1 MIKKLFLSTSV
12 VFILIGCGG
21 IAKNTD
27 NPESKSSR
35 LGIDIEN
42 GSSFNY
48 RNVEKKSYIPKGE
61 ALTEEMAYKFLNM
74 TTFGATPDLAKE
86 LRTKGIEAWVEEQLS
101 MPYIPKTQ
109 SILRGTLEWAKEFSP
124 IYLHGNSIDE
134 IINGKTVYNHN
145 YYEWESFVSSSLFN
159 NMLRDKSQLRQR
171 VAYAL
176 SQTVIASDSVDSFF
190 RYSFHALAYYYD
202 FLLEHAF
209 GNYGDVL
216 YDVSLTPAM
225 ATFLTYNGNRKTYT
239 TKGKVIQPDE
249 NYGRELMQLFS
260 LGLYKLNMDGM
271 QKANGTQFFET
282 YTQKDIS
289 NMSRVF
295 TGLTYPNSKRFGDN
309 ILRSDPIHPMVCEEA
324 YHDMEEKVILGTT
337 LPSGQSCE
345 EDIKSA
351 MQVLMKHDNI
361 APFISKKLI
370 LRLTK
375 SNPKAEYIQRVAK
388 VFNNNGNGVK
398 GDLKAVVKAIL
409 LDKEIWENITKGDG
423 TKIKEPYLA
432 YMGMLRAFNVQPL
445 PRIYYFNRDSGEKKH
460 FNNTQNK
467 LFLYQYYN
475 SRNSYKSFAQAPLL
489 SPTVFNFYQDTF
501 VPNDKIMRMSNY
513 VTPELQ
519 IQTTPYII
527 KFSQRIDSI
536 LQKND
541 KGGTTFMKYSDKNKY
556 YDLKHFDSFIIDT
569 AWVYT
574 EALKVVQGDFNNIP
588 RNSDKNA
595 LQTYKKI
602 VEKIVDSLS
611 LRLYGKYLNNEQKQI
626 YIDNYAKDINID
638 KDNKELTLKK
648 QLHKK
653 VIQPILQ
660 QLIMS
665 DDYMVQ

>member
-1 MIKKLFLSTSV
+1 M
-12 VFILIGCGG
+12 GCGG
-21 IAKNTD
+21 VSNNTD
-27 NPESKSSR
+27 NTVSKSTR

-48 RNVEKKSYIPKGE
+48 RNVEKKAYIPKAE
-61 ALTEEMAYKFLNM
+61 ALTQEMAYKFLNM
-74 TTFGATPDLAKE
+74 TTFGATPALANE
-86 LRTKGIEAWVEEQLS
+86 LRTKGVEVWVEEQLS

-109 SILRGTLEWAKEFSP
+109 SILRGTLEWANEFSP
-124 IYLHGNSIDE
+124 EYLQGNSIDE
-134 IINGKTVYNHN
+134 IIANNAKNVSQKY
-145 YYEWESFVSSSLFN
+145 YYEWETFVSSSLFN

-176 SQTVIASDSVDSFF
+176 SQTIIASDSVDSFF
-190 RYSFHALAYYYD
+190 RYSFHGLAYYYD
-202 FLLEHAF
+202 FLIEHAF
-209 GNYGDVL
+209 GNYEDVL
-216 YDVSLTPAM
+216 YDVSLSPAM

-239 TKGKVIQPDE
+239 DKQGKTIQPDE

-260 LGLYKLNMDGM
+260 LGLYKLNIDGM
-271 QKANGTQFFET
+271 QKSNGTQFLET
-282 YTQKDIS
+282 YTQKDI
-289 NMSRVF
+289 NAMSRVF
-295 TGLTYPNSKRFGDN
+295 TGLTYPASKKFGDN
-309 ILRSDPIHPMVCEEA
+309 ILSADSIHPMVCEEA

-361 APFISKKLI
+361 APYISKKLI

-409 LDKEIWENITKGDG
+409 LDKEIWGDITKGFG

-432 YMGMLRAFNVQPL
+432 YMGMLREFNVQPL
-445 PRIYYFNRDSGEKKH
+445 PSIYYYTRETKEKKH
-460 FNNTQNK
+460 FKNTQNK
-467 LFLYQYYN
+467 LFIYQYFSN
-475 SRNSYKSFAQAPLL
+475 RESYKSFAQSPLL

-501 VPNDKIMRMSNY
+501 VANNEDIRMHSF

-527 KFSQRIDSI
+527 KFSQRIDTI
-536 LQKND
+536 LEKND
-541 KGGTTFMKYSDKNKY
+541 KGGNIFMKNGEQKY
-556 YDLKHFDSFIIDT
+556 YESNHYDDFIIDST
-569 AWVYT
+569 WVYD
-574 EALKVVQGDFNNIP
+574 EALKVVQGDFKNLP
-588 RNSDKNA
+588 SNSNKNA
-595 LQTYKKI
+595 IQIYKKI

-611 LRLYGKYLNNEQKQI
+611 WRLYGKYLNNQQKQI

-638 KDNKELTLKK
+638 KNSKELVLKQ